1 MDYEDTFALI
11 AKTMTFCNL
20 VVVSSIRQWKI
31 YQIDVKNELLN
42 VKLHEE
48 IYMSP
53 PHVLIT
59 NQSEV
64 CWLHKAFYGLQQPSC
79 VWFEK
84 ISTIVSLLGFRSSIH
99 DSTFFFLDV

>member
-11 AKTMTFCNL
+11 AKMMTFCNL
-20 VVVSSIRQWKI
+20 VVASSIRQWKI

-53 PHVLIT
+53 THVLIT
-59 NQSEV
+59 NQVKFVGFIKHFMVSNNP
-64 CWLHKAFYGLQQPSC
+64 LMFGL
-79 VWFEK
+79 K
-84 ISTIVSLLGFRSSIH
+84 K
-99 DSTFFFLDV
+99 FLQ